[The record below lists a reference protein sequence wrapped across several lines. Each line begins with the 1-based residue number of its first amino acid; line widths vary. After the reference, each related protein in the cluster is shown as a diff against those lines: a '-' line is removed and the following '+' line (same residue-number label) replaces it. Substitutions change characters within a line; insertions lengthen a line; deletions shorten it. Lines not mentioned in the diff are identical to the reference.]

1 MDNRDALQSAESV
14 ARQASVIG
22 WAVFGFL
29 IPIIGIPVAH
39 LRSPNIPPSVL
50 VSHEDSSTVRFFELQ
65 YVVTLKQ
72 RQVRAAWIGSA
83 LGVATGLL
91 VDVYL

>member
-1 MDNRDALQSAESV
+1 MDNRNALQSAESV

-29 IPIIGIPVAH
+29 LPIIGILAVH
-39 LRSPNIPPSVL
+39 LRSPKIPPSVL
-50 VSHEDSSTVRFFELQ
+50 ASHEDSSTVRFFELQ

>member
-1 MDNRDALQSAESV
+1 MDNRDALRSAESV

-29 IPIIGIPVAH
+29 LPIIGIPVVH

-72 RQVRAAWIGSA
+72 RQVRAAWIGAA
-83 LGVATGLL
+83 LGVAFGPL
-91 VDVYL
+91 VNVYL